1 MSFTVVGSCGTFARG
16 GVTMKRL
23 FWACGLMLAVVACTE
38 SVDTK
43 SGGRATGKTYTV
55 DNSGNAGQY
64 VAMDI
69 DVNDAVHMVYYDE
82 KNQSLKYV
90 RQSSSGFAIDTV
102 DDSCAKC
109 LYCTIKVTG
118 EGEPHVAYYRDTN
131 KMLTYA
137 YRKEG
142 AWKKEP
148 IEWGEG
154 TGMGARLL
162 FDNEW
167 KLHAMYYSGDG
178 FLKHAWRV
186 LRDEANQPPP
196 PPKPKKGESAPVVEL
211 TEGIW
216 GNERVDKA
224 NGSEKVQISFV
235 RQPKGGLAGSYF
247 HWSGLNSEVRVAIQ
261 GEDGKWSTEVV
272 ATENNPGKS
281 SALFF
286 TPKNEPRVIFREARK
301 DRLSIAEFTAEGWA
315 VKPLLDNVYNMALAA
330 DASGNLLIAYN
341 RMHGPDPR
349 KGHLNAAIRKSGV
362 WTIYEVDGSR
372 GAGTHL
378 DAVFTA
384 SGAPV
389 VAYYEERG
397 HSLKLF
403 VGE

>member
-1 MSFTVVGSCGTFARG
+1 
-16 GVTMKRL
+16 MKKL
-23 FWACGLMLAVVACTE
+23 FWAFGLITSAALAVSCTRG
-38 SVDTK
+38 VDIK
-43 SGGRATGKTYTV
+43 SGGRAKGKTYTV
-55 DNSGNAGQY
+55 DNSGDAGQY

-69 DVNDAVHMVYYDE
+69 DVHDAVHMVYYDK

-90 RQSSSGFAIDTV
+90 RQSPSGFAIDTV
-102 DDSCAKC
+102 DDSCGKC

-118 EGEPHVAYYRDTN
+118 EGEPHVAYYRDVN
-131 KMLTYA
+131 KTLTYA

-148 IEWGEG
+148 IEWGDG

-162 FDNEW
+162 FDHEW
-167 KLHAMYYSGDG
+167 KLHALYYSGDG
-178 FLKHAWRV
+178 HLKHAWRV
-186 LRDEANQPPP
+186 LREEGDQPPPP
-196 PPKPKKGESAPVVEL
+196 PPKPKKEEEKAPVVEL

-235 RQPKGGLAGSYF
+235 RQPKGGLAASYF

-272 ATENNPGKS
+272 ATEHNPGKS
-281 SALFF
+281 SAIFF
-286 TPKNEPRVIFREARK
+286 TPQGEPRIIFREARK
-301 DRLSIAEFTAEGWA
+301 DRLCIAEFTAEGWA
-315 VKPLLDNVYNMALAA
+315 VKPLLEDVYNMALAS
-330 DASGNLLIAYN
+330 DASGNLLIAYEK
-341 RMHGPDPR
+341 MSGPDPR
-349 KGHLNAAIRKSGV
+349 KGHLNAAVRRSGV
-362 WTIYEVDGSR
+362 WINYEVDGSR

-378 DAVFTA
+378 DTVLTP
-384 SGAPV
+384 SGAPII
-389 VAYYEERG
+389 AYYEERG